1 MKVDSSQQIGTT
13 ETGEIAFNLE
23 AFDNLKK
30 ANIIITKRL
39 TDKLIDK

>member
-1 MKVDSSQQIGTT
+1 MIEKDNQVGTT

-30 ANIIITKRL
+30 PTL
-39 TDKLIDK
+39 S

>member
-13 ETGEIAFNLE
+13 ETGEIPFNLE

-30 ANIIITKRL
+30 PTL
-39 TDKLIDK
+39 S

>member
-1 MKVDSSQQIGTT
+1 MIEKDNQVGIT

-30 ANIIITKRL
+30 SQHYYN
-39 TDKLIDK
+39 